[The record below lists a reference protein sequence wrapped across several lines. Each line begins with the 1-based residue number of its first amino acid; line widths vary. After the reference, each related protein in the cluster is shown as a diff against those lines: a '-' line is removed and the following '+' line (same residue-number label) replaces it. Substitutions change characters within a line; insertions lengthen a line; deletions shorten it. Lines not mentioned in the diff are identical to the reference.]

1 MALNFSGGNRARR
14 GRRGK
19 GRGRP
24 ASVKLEVK
32 QEESV
37 EVITGLAASESVE
50 TLKHQV
56 CGSSKAGS
64 NKGLKVFHFI
74 FYFIFFI
81 ALHHGMIFVQIIII
95 M

>member
-1 MALNFSGGNRARR
+1 MFINQISEMFTHKVLLILLMSDTEFSGGNRARR

-56 CGSSKAGS
+56 CGLS
-64 NKGLKVFHFI
+64 
-74 FYFIFFI
+74 
-81 ALHHGMIFVQIIII
+81 
-95 M
+95 